1 MGYETGITFL
11 KITAQLVDCDKKD
24 LGVTPGYNRSEEG
37 LTEQETADKIRDN
50 LSNERKT
57 CHNLLAFT
65 VICNEF
71 EISRFNPLTH
81 KIARNFVRKYNKSLK
96 IRLYC
101 GERDMKLL

>member
-1 MGYETGITFL
+1 MGYETGIPFL

-24 LGVTPGYNRSEEG
+24 LGVTPGYNRSEAG

-50 LSNERKT
+50 LSNERET

-71 EISRFNPLTH
+71 EISRFNNTDISTMPSFPDKHFTL
-81 KIARNFVRKYNKSLK
+81 
-96 IRLYC
+96 
-101 GERDMKLL
+101 